1 MLSRLALFPHRN
13 INEYLLDPT
22 IPLVKGKRSLFSIL
36 HKLVDI
42 LQISVQGVS
51 GLKNKLEVTRKTLL
65 GETDDK
71 EAEQLSLEIDEKT
84 TRIIEALI
92 VIEEFCKELA
102 AVSFVK
108 YHNTF

>member
-1 MLSRLALFPHRN
+1 MISKLALFPHQN

-22 IPLVKGKRSLFSIL
+22 LPIAKGTRTLFGIL
-36 HKLVDI
+36 HKLVDE

-51 GLKNKLEVTRKTLL
+51 NLRDKLQLTRKALL
-65 GETDDK
+65 GETDNNLD
-71 EAEQLSLEIDEKT
+71 EVVLIDNENT
-84 TRIIEALI
+84 TRILEALI

-108 YHNTF
+108 YHNTV